1 MNKHDVDA
9 SHLPTIGF
17 GARAPVW
24 WAGILS
30 MIMLSTIFALLFS
43 SYSYLHVGFSS
54 WPGPQAPPPDL
65 VLPTLS
71 LLVLLIGCVPA
82 RIASRAAQQGE
93 HRKAGYGLFSA
104 VILAGVFLVL
114 RFLTFAGLGFT
125 WYTSVYGSLVW
136 IVLGFHTLLAIA
148 SAAQTCIVFGT
159 LVGSGYREKQ
169 RLGVQ
174 MDATYWYFLALSWIP
189 FYFLFFVYPNIQG
202 S

>member
-9 SHLPTIGF
+9 SHLPTIAF
-17 GARAPVW
+17 GTRAPVW

-30 MIMLSTIFALLFS
+30 LVMLSTIFALLFA
-43 SYSYLHVGFSS
+43 SYSYLRIGFSS
-54 WPGPQAPPPDL
+54 WPGPEAPVPDL
-65 VLPTLS
+65 VLPTIS
-71 LLVLLIGCVPA
+71 LIVLLIGSVPA
-82 RIASRAAQQGE
+82 HIASKAAQRGE
-93 HRKAGYGLFSA
+93 HRKAGCGLLITL
-104 VILAGVFLVL
+104 ILAGVFLAL
-114 RFLTFAGLGFT
+114 RFLTFARLGFA
-125 WYTSVYGSLVW
+125 WYTSVYGSVVW

-148 SAAQTCIVFGT
+148 GAAQTCIVLGT

-174 MDATYWYFLALSWIP
+174 IDATYWHFLAVSWIP